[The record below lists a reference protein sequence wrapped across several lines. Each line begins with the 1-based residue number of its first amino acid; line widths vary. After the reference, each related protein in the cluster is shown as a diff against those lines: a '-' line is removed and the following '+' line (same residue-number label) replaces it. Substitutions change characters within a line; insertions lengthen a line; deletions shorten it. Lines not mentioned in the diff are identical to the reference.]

1 MKKRGGWNRAAV
13 IGMMVLLTGSAACT
27 KESFFGTED
36 NAEYRKNDTENTPGK
51 DTDGAGEEN
60 TPTKEADALGE
71 DTDSTG
77 EENIPTKGADAPEE
91 DTPGEDTDSAGE
103 ENTPTKGVDAPEED
117 TPGEDADSTGEE
129 NAPTK
134 GADTPGEEADT
145 EKESSNFAPRAM
157 RTGGSVNVRTA
168 PALTG
173 EVLTLL
179 PRGTKVVVTGRTGE
193 WYQVEYEGRT
203 AYMFA
208 DYLIE
213 ETEPEKDGEETKE
226 ASVTE
231 FDEKKMLTVA
241 LVNVRTKPSLE
252 GKVIALLPRGTGVVA
267 NGRAGEWYRV
277 EYEGKTGYMFA
288 QYIMEE
294 TAAREFLKEKEKQE
308 EKPEEK
314 PKEDKDKDKEDEESP
329 ENSLEAKEG
338 CGIVHEGLPDM
349 PWIVI
354 DAGHQSKGNYEKE
367 PVGPGASE
375 KKAKVSSGT
384 AGKWSGLS
392 EYELNLSVSLQLRD
406 ALLAEG
412 YNIIM
417 VRETNSVDI
426 SNAERAAIANEAGA
440 DIFIRIHANG
450 SENASANGIMTI
462 CPTKNNPYCAE
473 IYRESKNLSDCI
485 LSAMLLQTGA
495 KSKGVWETDTMSGI
509 NWCEVPVTIVE
520 MGYMSNEEE
529 DRAMAKASYQKKLV
543 EGMVEGIMEYFGK

>member
-36 NAEYRKNDTENTPGK
+36 NTEYRENDAENTPGE
-51 DTDGAGEEN
+51 DADNAGEEN
-60 TPTKEADALGE
+60 T
-71 DTDSTG
+71 
-77 EENIPTKGADAPEE
+77 PTKGADAPEE
-91 DTPGEDTDSAGE
+91 NTPIEDADSAGE
-103 ENTPTKGVDAPEED
+103 ENTPTKGADAPGEN
-117 TPGEDADSTGEE
+117 TPGEDADNAGEE
-129 NAPTK
+129 NTPTK
-134 GADTPGEEADT
+134 GADAPEENTPIEDADSAGEENTPTKGADAPGEEADT
-145 EKESSNFAPRAM
+145 EKESSNFVSRAM

-213 ETEPEKDGEETKE
+213 ETEPGKDKEETKE

-252 GKVIALLPRGTGVVA
+252 GKVIALLPCGTGVVA

-294 TAAREFLKEKEKQE
+294 TAAKEFLAEKEKGE
-308 EKPEEK
+308 EKEE
-314 PKEDKDKDKEDEESP
+314 EEQPLVNSP
-329 ENSLEAKEG
+329 EAKEG

>member
-36 NAEYRKNDTENTPGK
+36 NTEYRENDAENTPGE
-51 DTDGAGEEN
+51 DADNAGEEN
-60 TPTKEADALGE
+60 T
-71 DTDSTG
+71 
-77 EENIPTKGADAPEE
+77 PTKGADAPEE
-91 DTPGEDTDSAGE
+91 NTPIEDADSAGE
-103 ENTPTKGVDAPEED
+103 ENTPTKGADAPGEN
-117 TPGEDADSTGEE
+117 TPGEDADNAGEE
-129 NAPTK
+129 NTPTK
-134 GADTPGEEADT
+134 GADAPEENTPIEDADSAGEENTPTKGADAPGEEADT
-145 EKESSNFAPRAM
+145 EKESSNFVSRAM

-213 ETEPEKDGEETKE
+213 ETEPGKDKEETKE

-252 GKVIALLPRGTGVVA
+252 GKVIALLPCGTGVVA

-294 TAAREFLKEKEKQE
+294 TAAKEFLAEKGEEKEE
-308 EKPEEK
+308 EEE
-314 PKEDKDKDKEDEESP
+314 PLVNSP
-329 ENSLEAKEG
+329 EAKEG

>member
-36 NAEYRKNDTENTPGK
+36 NTEYRENDAENTPGE
-51 DTDGAGEEN
+51 DADNAGEEN
-60 TPTKEADALGE
+60 T
-71 DTDSTG
+71 
-77 EENIPTKGADAPEE
+77 PTKGADAPEE
-91 DTPGEDTDSAGE
+91 NTPIEDADSAGE
-103 ENTPTKGVDAPEED
+103 ENTPTKGADAPGEN
-117 TPGEDADSTGEE
+117 TPIEDADSAGEE
-129 NAPTK
+129 NTPTK
-134 GADTPGEEADT
+134 GADAPGENTPIEDADSAREENTPTKGADAPGEEADT
-145 EKESSNFAPRAM
+145 EKESSNFVSRAM

-213 ETEPEKDGEETKE
+213 ETEPGKDKEETKE

-252 GKVIALLPRGTGVVA
+252 GKVIALLPCGTGVVA

-294 TAAREFLKEKEKQE
+294 TAAKEFLAEKEKGE
-308 EKPEEK
+308 EKEE
-314 PKEDKDKDKEDEESP
+314 EEEEEPLVNSP
-329 ENSLEAKEG
+329 EAKEG

>member
-36 NAEYRKNDTENTPGK
+36 NTEYRENDAENTPGE
-51 DTDGAGEEN
+51 D
-60 TPTKEADALGE
+60 AD
-71 DTDSTG
+71 
-77 EENIPTKGADAPEE
+77 N
-91 DTPGEDTDSAGE
+91 AGE
-103 ENTPTKGVDAPEED
+103 ENTPTKGADAPGEN
-117 TPGEDADSTGEE
+117 TPIEDADSAREE
-129 NAPTK
+129 NTPTK
-134 GADTPGEEADT
+134 GADAPGENTPIEDADSAREENTPTKGADAPGEEADT
-145 EKESSNFAPRAM
+145 EKESSNFVSRAM

-213 ETEPEKDGEETKE
+213 ETEPGKDKEETKE

-252 GKVIALLPRGTGVVA
+252 GKVIALLPCGTGVVA

-294 TAAREFLKEKEKQE
+294 TAAKEFLAEKEKGE
-308 EKPEEK
+308 EKEE
-314 PKEDKDKDKEDEESP
+314 EEEEEPLVNSP
-329 ENSLEAKEG
+329 EAKEG

>member
-1 MKKRGGWNRAAV
+1 MRKIGRWNRAAV
-13 IGMMVLLTGSAACT
+13 IGMMVLLTSSAACT
-27 KESFFGTED
+27 KESFFGTGD
-36 NAEYRKNDTENTPGK
+36 NAEYTEN
-51 DTDGAGEEN
+51 DAGG
-60 TPTKEADALGE
+60 TPTKGAD
-71 DTDSTG
+71 SSG
-77 EENIPTKGADAPEE
+77 EESTPTKGADAPEE
-91 DTPGEDTDSAGE
+91 NTPTEGADSSEE
-103 ENTPTKGVDAPEED
+103 ENTPTKGADAPEESAPAEGVD
-117 TPGEDADSTGEE
+117 NSGEG

-134 GADTPGEEADT
+134 GADMPKEEDLPTNSGGEGIDT
-145 EKESSNFAPRAM
+145 GKESKNFVPRAM
-157 RTGGSVNVRTA
+157 RTAGSVNVRTA

-173 EVLTLL
+173 EVVTLL

-193 WYQVEYEGRT
+193 WSQVEYEGKT

-213 ETEPEKDGEETKE
+213 ETESGKDKEEIKE
-226 ASVTE
+226 ISVTE

-241 LVNVRTKPSLE
+241 VVNVRTKPSLE

-294 TAAREFLKEKEKQE
+294 TAAKEFLAEKEKG
-308 EKPEEK
+308 EEK
-314 PKEDKDKDKEDEESP
+314 PKGEEEEESP
-329 ENSLEAKEG
+329 VNPPEAEEG

-384 AGKWSGLS
+384 AGKWFGLS

-440 DIFIRIHANG
+440 DIFIRVHANG

-473 IYRESKNLSDCI
+473 IYKESRSLSDCI

>member
-1 MKKRGGWNRAAV
+1 MKKRGRWNRAAV
-13 IGMMVLLTGSAACT
+13 IGMMILLTSNSACT
-27 KESFFGTED
+27 KESFFGTKD
-36 NAEYRKNDTENTPGK
+36 DAEYNESDSVS
-51 DTDGAGEEN
+51 
-60 TPTKEADALGE
+60 TPTVGADVPEKESTPTAGANVPEKESTPTAGADVPE
-71 DTDSTG
+71 KES
-77 EENIPTKGADAPEE
+77 IPTKGADAPTISE
-91 DTPGEDTDSAGE
+91 GEGSDLEKEGNDGKKDIS
-103 ENTPTKGVDAPEED
+103 
-117 TPGEDADSTGEE
+117 ADSVQT
-129 NAPTK
+129 
-134 GADTPGEEADT
+134 
-145 EKESSNFAPRAM
+145 FAPRTM
-157 RTGGSVNVRTA
+157 RTAGSVNVRTA
-168 PALTG
+168 PARTS

-179 PRGTKVVVTGRTGE
+179 PRGTRVVVTGQADE
-193 WYQVEYEGRT
+193 WYQVEYEGKT

-213 ETEPEKDGEETKE
+213 ETGSKESGEDAAEI
-226 ASVTE
+226 SVTA
-231 FDEKKMLTVA
+231 FKEKKMLTVA
-241 LVNVRTKPSLE
+241 LVNVRTQPSLE
-252 GKVIALLPRGTGVVA
+252 GKVIALLPRGTSIVA

-277 EYEGKTGYMFA
+277 EYKGKTGYMFA

-294 TAAREFLKEKEKQE
+294 TAAKEFLAEKENSE
-308 EKPEEK
+308 ENPKKEEEEGELPVST
-314 PKEDKDKDKEDEESP
+314 PKT
-329 ENSLEAKEG
+329 KEG

-354 DAGHQSKGNYEKE
+354 DAGHQDKGNYEKE
-367 PVGPGASE
+367 PIGPGAAE

-406 ALLAEG
+406 ALLEEG
-412 YNIIM
+412 YNVIM

-450 SENASANGIMTI
+450 SENASVNGIMTI

-473 IYRESKNLSDCI
+473 IYKESRSLADCI
-485 LSAMLLQTGA
+485 LSAMLLQTEA